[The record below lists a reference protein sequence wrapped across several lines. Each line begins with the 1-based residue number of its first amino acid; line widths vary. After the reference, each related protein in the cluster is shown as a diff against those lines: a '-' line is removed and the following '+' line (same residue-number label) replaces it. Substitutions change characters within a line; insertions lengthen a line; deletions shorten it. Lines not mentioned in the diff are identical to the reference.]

1 KIGYIAGF
9 TVLKTLPDYDAYLCK
24 LMDSP
29 LLALLPKKYSRKEY
43 KVGETDWACIFDMK
57 GPRVTLSQKSPQYV
71 RKILEYLLLP
81 ILEEKDLKL
90 KHVAWAGGFRYH
102 KVAIETFNGT
112 IADSKELYQ
121 ILQPSLEKTNFREY
135 FSEKLSFV
143 KYSKDIKEYVI
154 NALCPPGDKN
164 KVWKVIHHEEI
175 GKIVVLVENSVLGL
189 FIGKGGENR
198 TVASKLC
205 RCAVEIKGIS
215 SSVYETFTKQ
225 SKTNG

>member
-1 KIGYIAGF
+1 MSIYKIGYIAGF
-9 TVLKTLPDYDAYLCK
+9 TILKALPDYDAYLCK

-29 LLALLPKKYSRKEY
+29 LLALLPKNHSRKEY
-43 KVGETDWACIFDMK
+43 KVGETDWACIFDIN

-81 ILEEKDLKL
+81 VLEEKNLKL
-90 KHVAWAGGFRYH
+90 KHVAWGAGFRYH
-102 KVAIETFNGT
+102 KVAIETPDSV

-121 ILQPSLEKTNFREY
+121 TLQPSLEKINIKEY

-164 KVWKVIHHEEI
+164 KVWKVIHHEEV
-175 GKIVVLVENSVLGL
+175 GKIVVLVESSGIGL

-198 TVASKLC
+198 IVASKLC
-205 RCAVEIKGIS
+205 GCEVEIKGVS

-225 SKTNG
+225 